1 MKQRFILLALML
13 IYPCVNM
20 LSSEESKDSKRVII
34 ICAHPDD
41 CEITSGGLALLFTA
55 AGHEVKCVSLTN
67 GNKGHQ
73 SYNPIELAAVRLKE
87 TEEVA
92 KRLKCAYEVVNIND
106 GELLPTLENRLKV
119 IRLIREWKADVVI
132 THRPF
137 DYHPDHRNA
146 SLLVQDAAFMV
157 TVPQM
162 LPEVP
167 AIKNNPLFLYTRD
180 RFTTPLPFRSDIVI
194 DITPVT
200 KEKANLL
207 DAHVSQVYEWLP
219 WINQSK
225 DVIPSDKEGR
235 LNYLEKNYVIRRGVI
250 TEKDKELLYKW
261 YRYTDLSNVKAI
273 ESFQICEYGK
283 QPTEAEIRNLFPGYS
298 AQ

>member
-1 MKQRFILLALML
+1 MQASQSNGKQLSGNTSSSAGNQGSITQSQLQIYHYKNLSATPKL
-13 IYPCVNM
+13 IWSPAN
-20 LSSEESKDSKRVII
+20 
-34 ICAHPDD
+34 
-41 CEITSGGLALLFTA
+41 TF
-55 AGHEVKCVSLTN
+55 
-67 GNKGHQ
+67 
-73 SYNPIELAAVRLKE
+73 
-87 TEEVA
+87 
-92 KRLKCAYEVVNIND
+92 EVVNIND

-194 DITPVT
+194 DITPVI

-219 WINQSK
+219 WINQSN
-225 DVIPSDKEGR
+225 DIIPSDKEGR
-235 LNYLEKNYVIRRGVI
+235 LNYLEKNYVIKRGFI

-261 YRYTDLSNVKAI
+261 YRYTDLSKVKAI

-283 QPTEAEIRNLFPGYS
+283 QPTEAEIRDLFPGYS
-298 AQ
+298 AK